1 MSRTAL
7 LLGAT
12 GLVGG
17 LVLQRLLASSD
28 WRQVTVIGRRAPG
41 VSHEKLRFVEADL
54 GQLER
59 YIGEFSVT
67 DVFCCLGTTLKQAGS
82 KQAFARVD
90 LDFCVAA
97 ARQARAAGVQRF
109 LMISAVN
116 ANRNGVSFYARTKGE
131 AEHQIAALGLPCVVF
146 IQPSLLKGKRGEFR
160 LGEEI
165 GLTALAAVMPLVRW
179 TQADWLPIEAQ
190 TVADA
195 MVAAALHGPSA
206 GVHRLRYRD
215 LQKFSQ
221 QFLLNN

>member
-1 MSRTAL
+1 VSRSAL

-17 LVLQRLLASSD
+17 LVLARLLASD
-28 WRQVTVIGRRAPG
+28 EWQQVTVIGRRAPD
-41 VSHEKLRFVEADL
+41 VSHKKLRFVESDL

-59 YIGEFSVT
+59 HVGEFAVT

-97 ARQARAAGVQRF
+97 AAQAKAAGVQRF

-131 AEHQIAALGLPCVVF
+131 AEYQIAALGLPCVVF

-165 GLTALAAVMPLVRW
+165 GLTTLAAVMPLVRW
-179 TQADWLPIEAQ
+179 TRADWLPIDAQ

-195 MVAAALHGPSA
+195 MVAAALKGPTA

-215 LQKFSQ
+215 LEKFSQ
-221 QFLLNN
+221 QLLLNH

>member
-1 MSRTAL
+1 MSRSAL
-7 LLGAT
+7 LFGAT

-17 LVLQRLLASSD
+17 LVLKRLLALPE
-28 WRQVTVIGRRAPG
+28 WQQVTVIGRRAPD

-54 GQLER
+54 AQLER
-59 YIGEFSVT
+59 HIGEFSVT

-82 KQAFARVD
+82 KEAFARVD

-97 ARQARAAGVQRF
+97 ATQAKAAGVQRF

-116 ANRNGVSFYARTKGE
+116 ASRQGISFYARTKGE
-131 AEHQIAALGLPCVVF
+131 AEHRIAKLGLPCVVF
-146 IQPSLLKGKRGEFR
+146 IQPSLLKGKRSEHR

-165 GLTALAAVMPLVRW
+165 GLTTLAAVMPLVRW
-179 TQADWLPIEAQ
+179 SQADWLPIEAQ

-195 MVAAALHGPSA
+195 MVVAALSGPSS

-215 LQKFSQ
+215 MQKFAKQ
-221 QFLLNN
+221 LLPNH

>member
-1 MSRTAL
+1 MSRSAL

-17 LVLQRLLASSD
+17 LVLKRLLASPD
-28 WRQVTVIGRRAPG
+28 WRQVTVIGRRAPDII
-41 VSHEKLRFVEADL
+41 HDKLRFVEADL

-59 YIGEFSVT
+59 HIGEFSVS
-67 DVFCCLGTTLKQAGS
+67 DVFCCLGTTLRQAGS
-82 KQAFARVD
+82 KEAFARVD

-97 ARQARAAGVQRF
+97 ATQAKAAGVQRF
-109 LMISAVN
+109 LMVSAVN

-160 LGEEI
+160 FGEEV
-165 GLTALAAVMPLVRW
+165 GLTTLAAVMPLVRW

-195 MVAAALHGPSA
+195 MVAAARSGPSS

-215 LQKFSQ
+215 MQKFAKQ
-221 QFLLNN
+221 LLSNR